1 MPAGFDY
8 NRSCFPAGITDPGY
22 NAAGASYQIARFVYE
37 ISFNNQL
44 MSERKVVTDSQD
56 EFDQLQKKLVPLW
69 KSIER
74 FNQDPQT
81 ILVVPSM
88 SIDAIGSGAV
98 MQAYEERFLF
108 LLLLLRQPRARLI
121 YVTSQTILPSII
133 DYYLDLLPGVIPSH
147 ARQRLFLLSPLDG
160 SVRPLSDK
168 LLARPRLIQRIRSLI
183 MDPDRAHLVPF
194 NTTNREKELA
204 LRLGIPM
211 YGADPKFFP
220 LGTKSGCRKIFLEE
234 NVPHPLGYENLGSK
248 EDLIEAIAQMRA
260 KKPSIKQV
268 LVKLNEGVSG
278 EGNAVIDLTGLP
290 TSFAKAT
297 ADRPVAGIGDA
308 GHRNASAG
316 PGSSIP
322 ATTDS
327 GRARA
332 MLEER
337 LRAMQFELKGITY
350 ESYMNKLQERK
361 GVVEERIMGEKFRS
375 PSVQLR
381 ITPLGVVELLST
393 HDQLLGGPT
402 GQSYLGCV
410 FPADTGYAALITR
423 EAAKV
428 GRRLA
433 KEGVIGRFALD
444 FVVVRTNGKW
454 EPYAIEINL
463 RKGGTTHPFL
473 TLQFLTDGTYDP
485 NTGIFTAPNGQQ
497 KFFVA
502 SDHVESPRYRTLTPD
517 DLFDIVVR
525 HNLHFNQTRQTGV
538 VFHMMSALGE
548 LGRTGLTAVG
558 NSHEDAKATYN
569 HTVAVLDEET
579 RGEAA

>member
-1 MPAGFDY
+1 MFRISGFVIP
-8 NRSCFPAGITDPGY
+8 S
-22 NAAGASYQIARFVYE
+22 SFVNLGFVILGGKACNFVHLDKDLY
-37 ISFNNQL
+37 SLL
-44 MSERKVVTDSQD
+44 MSERKVADDSQA
-56 EFDQLQKKLVPLW
+56 EFDRLQKKLVPLW

-81 ILVVPSM
+81 IVVVPSM
-88 SIDAIGSGAV
+88 SIDAISSGAV

-133 DYYLDLLPGVIPSH
+133 DYYLGLLPGVIPSH
-147 ARQRLFLLSPLDG
+147 ARKRLFLISPLDL
-160 SVRPLSDK
+160 SVRALSDK
-168 LLARPRLIQRIRSLI
+168 LLDRPRLIERIRSLI
-183 MDPDRAHLVPF
+183 LDLDRAHLVPF

-220 LGTKSGCRKIFLEE
+220 LGTKSGCRKIFIEE
-234 NVPHPLGYENLGSK
+234 NVPHPLGHENLGSK

-260 KKPSIKQV
+260 QKPSIRQV

-278 EGNAVIDLTGLP
+278 EGNAVIDLNGLP
-290 TSFAKAT
+290 E
-297 ADRPVAGIGDA
+297 PGD
-308 GHRNASAG
+308 SKEK
-316 PGSSIP
+316 
-322 ATTDS
+322 
-327 GRARA
+327 A

-337 LRAMQFELKGITY
+337 LQAMKFELAGVTY
-350 ESYMNKLQERK
+350 DSYMKKLQERR
-361 GVVEERIMGEKFRS
+361 GVVEERIMGEEIRS

-381 ITPLGVVELLST
+381 VTPLGAVELLST
-393 HDQLLGGPT
+393 HDQLLGGPS

-410 FPADTGYAALITR
+410 FPADPGYATLITR
-423 EAAKV
+423 EAAKI

-444 FVVVRTNGKW
+444 FVVVRSNGNW

-473 TLQFLTDGTYDP
+473 TLQFLTDGTYNP
-485 NTGIFTAPNGQQ
+485 ETAIFTAPNGQQ

-502 SDHVESPRYRTLTPD
+502 SDHVESPSYRTLTPD

-525 HNLHFNQTRQTGV
+525 HDLHFDQTRQTGV

-558 NSHEDAKATYN
+558 NSHEDAKTTYERAV
-569 HTVAVLDEET
+569 TVLDQET
-579 RGEAA
+579 GAATSAT

>member
-1 MPAGFDY
+1 MPETKLA
-8 NRSCFPAGITDPGY
+8 T
-22 NAAGASYQIARFVYE
+22 E
-37 ISFNNQL
+37 
-44 MSERKVVTDSQD
+44 SQD
-56 EFDQLQKKLVPLW
+56 QFDQLQKKLVPLW
-69 KSIER
+69 KSIQS

-81 ILVVPSM
+81 IVVVPSM
-88 SIDAIGSGAV
+88 SIDLAGAGAV
-98 MQAYEERFLF
+98 VQAYEERYLF

-147 ARQRLFLLSPLDG
+147 ARQRLFLLAPLDA
-160 SVRPLSDK
+160 SVRPLSEK
-168 LLARPRLIQRIRSLI
+168 LLERPRLIERIRSLI
-183 MDPDRAHLVPF
+183 SDPDRAHLVPF

-234 NVPHPLGYENLGSK
+234 EVAHPLGYENVASK
-248 EDLIEAIAQMRA
+248 DDLIQAITQMRA
-260 KKPSIKQV
+260 RKPSIKQV

-278 EGNAVIDLTGLP
+278 EGNALVDLTELP
-290 TSFAKAT
+290 RPGDPNERT
-297 ADRPVAGIGDA
+297 A
-308 GHRNASAG
+308 
-316 PGSSIP
+316 
-322 ATTDS
+322 
-327 GRARA
+327 
-332 MLEER
+332 LEDR
-337 LRAMQFELKGITY
+337 LRAMQFELKGITHD
-350 ESYMNKLQERK
+350 SYMKKLEERK
-361 GVVEERIMGEKFRS
+361 GIVEERITGEEFRS

-381 ITPLGVVELLST
+381 VTPLGSVELLST
-393 HDQLLGGPT
+393 HDQLLGGPS
-402 GQSYLGCV
+402 GQSYLGCA
-410 FPADTGYAALITR
+410 FPADTGYASLITR

-428 GRRLA
+428 GKRLA

-444 FVVVRTNGKW
+444 FVVVRSNGKW
-454 EPYAIEINL
+454 DPYAIEINL

-485 NTGIFTAPNGQQ
+485 ETAIFTAPSGQQ

-525 HNLHFNQTRQTGV
+525 HNLHFDQTRQTGV

-558 NSHEDAKATYN
+558 NSHDEAKATY
-569 HTVAVLDEET
+569 ARALEVLDQ
-579 RGEAA
+579 EAQGG

>member
-1 MPAGFDY
+1 
-8 NRSCFPAGITDPGY
+8 
-22 NAAGASYQIARFVYE
+22 
-37 ISFNNQL
+37 
-44 MSERKVVTDSQD
+44 MSESKLVMDSQA
-56 EFDQLQKKLVPLW
+56 EFDQLQKKLIPLW

-74 FNQDPQT
+74 LNQDPQT
-81 ILVVPSM
+81 IVVVPSM
-88 SIDAIGSGAV
+88 SIDAIGSGTL

-121 YVTSQTILPSII
+121 YVTSQAILPNII

-147 ARQRLFLLSPLDG
+147 ARPRLFLIAPLDG
-160 SVRPLSDK
+160 SARPLSDK
-168 LLARPRLIQRIRSLI
+168 LLDRPRLIERIRSLI
-183 MDPDRAHLVPF
+183 MDPARAHLVPF
-194 NTTNREKELA
+194 NTTDREKELA

-211 YGADPKFFP
+211 YGADPKFFS
-220 LGTKSGCRKIFLEE
+220 LGTKSGCRKIFMEE
-234 NVPHPLGYENLGSK
+234 NVPHPLGYEDLGSK
-248 EDLIEAIAQMRA
+248 EQVIKAIAQMRV
-260 KKPSIKQV
+260 KKPSIQQV
-268 LVKLNEGVSG
+268 LLKLNEGVSG
-278 EGNAVIDLTGLP
+278 EGNAIIDLTGLP
-290 TSFAKAT
+290 
-297 ADRPVAGIGDA
+297 P
-308 GHRNASAG
+308 
-316 PGSSIP
+316 PGNSKELS
-322 ATTDS
+322 
-327 GRARA
+327 

-337 LRAMQFELKGITY
+337 LRAMKFELPDVTY
-350 ESYMNKLQERK
+350 ESYMQKLEERAA
-361 GVVEERIMGEKFRS
+361 VVEERIIGEEFRS

-381 ITPLGVVELLST
+381 ITPLGAVDLLST
-393 HDQLLGGPT
+393 HDQLLGGPS

-410 FPADTGYAALITR
+410 FPADTGYASLITR

-444 FVVVRTNGKW
+444 FVVVRSSGKW

-485 NTGIFTAPNGQQ
+485 DTAIFTAPNGRQ

-525 HNLHFNQTRQTGV
+525 HNLHFGQTRQTGV

-558 NSHEDAKATYN
+558 NSHEDAKATYDRA
-569 HTVAVLDEET
+569 VAVLDEET
-579 RGEAA
+579 GGERDHRD

>member
-1 MPAGFDY
+1 
-8 NRSCFPAGITDPGY
+8 
-22 NAAGASYQIARFVYE
+22 
-37 ISFNNQL
+37 
-44 MSERKVVTDSQD
+44 MSERKVAIDSQAQ
-56 EFDQLQKKLVPLW
+56 FDQLQKKLVPLW

-81 ILVVPSM
+81 IVVVPSM
-88 SIDAIGSGAV
+88 SIDAIGSGTL

-121 YVTSQTILPSII
+121 YVTSQMILPNII

-147 ARQRLFLLSPLDG
+147 ARPRLFLIAPLDG
-160 SVRPLSDK
+160 SARPLSDK
-168 LLARPRLIQRIRSLI
+168 LLDRPRLIERIRSLI
-183 MDPDRAHLVPF
+183 MDPARAHLVPF
-194 NTTNREKELA
+194 NTTSREKELA

-211 YGADPKFFP
+211 YGADPKFFS
-220 LGTKSGCRKIFLEE
+220 LGTKSGCRKIFMEE
-234 NVPHPLGYENLGSK
+234 NVPHPLGHENLGSK
-248 EDLIEAIAQMRA
+248 EELIEAIAQMRA

-278 EGNAVIDLTGLP
+278 EGNAIVDLTGLP
-290 TSFAKAT
+290 AVL
-297 ADRPVAGIGDA
+297 PIGRDDA
-308 GHRNASAG
+308 GSRNGPRGGRDHRSRLQRIGNAGHKEVSTQ
-316 PGSSIP
+316 PGSTIP
-322 ATTDS
+322 ATTTKE
-327 GRARA
+327 RA

-337 LRAMQFELKGITY
+337 LRAMRFELEGITY
-350 ESYMNKLQERK
+350 ENYMKTLQERK
-361 GVVEERIMGEKFRS
+361 GVVEERIMGEEFIS

-381 ITPLGVVELLST
+381 ITPLGKVELLST
-393 HDQLLGGPT
+393 HDQLLGGPS

-410 FPADTGYAALITR
+410 FPADKGYAPLITR

-433 KEGVIGRFALD
+433 KEGVIGRFAID
-444 FVVVRTNGKW
+444 FVVVRSNGKW

-473 TLQFLTDGTYDP
+473 TLQFLTDGKYDP
-485 NTGIFTAPNGQQ
+485 ETAIFTAPNGQQ

-502 SDHVESPRYRTLTPD
+502 SDHVESPAYRALTPD

-525 HNLHFNQTRQTGV
+525 HNLHFGQTRQTGI

-558 NSHEDAKATYN
+558 NSREDARALYERAI
-569 HTVAVLDEET
+569 AVLDEET
-579 RGEAA
+579 RGAAAR

>member
-1 MPAGFDY
+1 MNIEGLLTNTFAIGKMNP
-8 NRSCFPAGITDPGY
+8 SIP
-22 NAAGASYQIARFVYE
+22 
-37 ISFNNQL
+37 
-44 MSERKVVTDSQD
+44 DSQAD
-56 EFDQLQKKLVPLW
+56 FDQLQKKLVPLW

-81 ILVVPSM
+81 IVVVPSM

-108 LLLLLRQPRARLI
+108 LLLLLRQPRARLV

-133 DYYLDLLPGVIPSH
+133 DYYLDLLPGVISSH

-160 SVRPLSDK
+160 SVRALSDK
-168 LLARPRLIQRIRSLI
+168 LLARPRLIERIRSLI

-204 LRLGIPM
+204 VRLGIPM

-220 LGTKSGCRKIFLEE
+220 LGTKSGCRKIFMEE
-234 NVPHPLGYENLGSK
+234 DVPHPLGHENLGSK

-260 KKPSIKQV
+260 TKPSIKQV

-278 EGNAVIDLTGLP
+278 EGNAIIDLSGLP
-290 TSFAKAT
+290 
-297 ADRPVAGIGDA
+297 PVAGIDDA
-308 GHRNASAG
+308 GRRTVST
-316 PGSSIP
+316 GSGSPIP
-322 ATTDS
+322 ATTS
-327 GRARA
+327 KERA

-337 LRAMQFELKGITY
+337 LRAMQFELKGVTY
-350 ESYMNKLQERK
+350 DTYMKLLQERK
-361 GVVEERIMGEKFRS
+361 GVVEERIMGEEFRS

-381 ITPLGVVELLST
+381 VTPLGGVELLST
-393 HDQLLGGPT
+393 HDQLLGGPS

-410 FPADTGYAALITR
+410 FPGDTGYAALITR

-444 FVVVRTNGKW
+444 FVVVRSNGKW

-485 NTGIFTAPNGQQ
+485 EMAIFTAPNGQQ

-525 HNLHFNQTRQTGV
+525 HNLHFDQTRQTGV

-558 NSHEDAKATYN
+558 NSHQDAKATYDRA
-569 HTVAVLDEET
+569 VAVLDEET
-579 RGEAA
+579 REGAIR

>member
-1 MPAGFDY
+1 
-8 NRSCFPAGITDPGY
+8 
-22 NAAGASYQIARFVYE
+22 
-37 ISFNNQL
+37 
-44 MSERKVVTDSQD
+44 MSERKAAMDSQA
-56 EFDQLQKKLVPLW
+56 EFDQLQGKLVPLW
-69 KSIER
+69 KSIEH
-74 FNQDPQT
+74 FSQDPQT
-81 ILVVPSM
+81 IVVVPSM
-88 SIDAIGSGAV
+88 SIDAINSGAV
-98 MQAYEERFLF
+98 MQAYEERFFF

-133 DYYLDLLPGVIPSH
+133 DYYLALLPGVIPSH

-160 SVRPLSDK
+160 SVRPLSEK
-168 LLARPRLIQRIRSLI
+168 LLERPRLIERIRSLI
-183 MDPDRAHLVPF
+183 SDPDRAHLVPF

-220 LGTKSGCRKIFLEE
+220 LGTKSGCRKICVEE

-290 TSFAKAT
+290 PSFAKAT

-337 LRAMQFELKGITY
+337 LGAMQFELEGITY
-350 ESYMNKLQERK
+350 ESYMNKLQERQ
-361 GVVEERIMGEKFRS
+361 GVVEERIMGDEFRS

-444 FVVVRTNGKW
+444 FVVVRSNGEW

-473 TLQFLTDGTYDP
+473 TLQFLTDGAYDP
-485 NTGIFTAPNGQQ
+485 EAAIFTAPNGQQ

-502 SDHVESPRYRTLTPD
+502 SDHVESPSYRTLTPD

-525 HNLHFNQTRQTGV
+525 HDLHFDQTRQTGV

-558 NSHEDAKATYN
+558 NSHEDAKATYAQA
-569 HTVAVLDEET
+569 VAVLDQ
-579 RGEAA
+579 EAQASPR

>member
-1 MPAGFDY
+1 
-8 NRSCFPAGITDPGY
+8 
-22 NAAGASYQIARFVYE
+22 
-37 ISFNNQL
+37 
-44 MSERKVVTDSQD
+44 MSERQVSTASQT
-56 EFDQLQKKLVPLW
+56 EFDRLQKKLVPLW

-81 ILVVPSM
+81 IVVVPSL
-88 SIDAIGSGAV
+88 SIDAIDSGAV
-98 MQAYEERFLF
+98 IQAYEERFLF

-121 YVTSQTILPSII
+121 YVTSRTILPSII

-147 ARQRLFLLSPLDG
+147 ARQRLFLPSPMDG
-160 SVRPLSDK
+160 SVRPLSEK
-168 LLARPRLIQRIRSLI
+168 LLERPRLIERIRSLI

-204 LRLGIPM
+204 LQLGIPM

-220 LGTKSGCRKIFLEE
+220 LGTKSGCRKIFNEE
-234 NVPHPLGYENLGSK
+234 HVPHPLGRENIGSK
-248 EDLIEAIAQMRA
+248 EDLINALVAMRVA
-260 KKPSIKQV
+260 KPGIEQV
-268 LVKLNEGVSG
+268 MVKLDEGVSG
-278 EGNAVIDLTGLP
+278 EGNAVIDLRGLP
-290 TSFAKAT
+290 SLLVK
-297 ADRPVAGIGDA
+297 
-308 GHRNASAG
+308 S
-316 PGSSIP
+316 
-322 ATTDS
+322 
-327 GRARA
+327 

-337 LRAMQFELKGITY
+337 LRAMKFELPGTTY
-350 ESYMNKLQERK
+350 DNYMTKLQERR
-361 GVVEERIMGEKFRS
+361 GVVEERIIGEEFRS

-381 ITPLGVVELLST
+381 VTPLGKVELLST

-410 FPADTGYAALITR
+410 FPADTAYASQITQ

-428 GRRLA
+428 GSRLA

-444 FVVVRTNGKW
+444 FVVVRAKDGKW

-473 TLQFLTDGTYDP
+473 TLQFLTDGSYDTE
-485 NTGIFTAPNGQQ
+485 TGIFTAPNGQQ

-525 HNLHFNQTRQTGV
+525 HKLHFDQTRQTGV

-558 NSHEDAKATYN
+558 NSHDDAKATYERAI
-569 HTVAVLDEET
+569 AVLDEET
-579 RGEAA
+579 RDG